1 MIANRADGAVPADPP
16 DAYPRAPADEY
27 LEAAVQRLLT
37 EDPDLAEQAISVT
50 LRDRALLLRGEV
62 ESAQRREEILR
73 RVMSHFPDVPIRAD
87 IGLIRANAPTDVE
100 ELP

>member
-1 MIANRADGAVPADPP
+1 MIANRTDGAVPADPP
-16 DAYPRAPADEY
+16 EADPEAPLDEY

-62 ESAQRREEILR
+62 ESAQRRAEILR
-73 RVMSHFPDVPIRAD
+73 RVMSHFPNVPIRAD
-87 IGLIRANAPTDVE
+87 IGLIRTNAPTEVE